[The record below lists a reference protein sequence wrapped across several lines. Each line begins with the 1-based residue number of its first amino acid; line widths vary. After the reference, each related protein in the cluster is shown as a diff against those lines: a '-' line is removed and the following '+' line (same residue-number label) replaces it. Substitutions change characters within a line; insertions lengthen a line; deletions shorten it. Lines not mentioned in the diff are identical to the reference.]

1 MLCLNLKSREVEKL
15 KQEQILEFDEKAIQA
30 MDLLF
35 NHYWILRAEHPEWYQ
50 LVREREKVL
59 RRYINE
65 KFGLRLIV
73 HQHFIKLEKI
83 PVEPERW
90 MGIQH
95 FQEPMDYAI
104 FCCALSFLEGKSV
117 DEQFLLS
124 DLCQEI
130 LADYPGNFEL
140 DWTLYIHRKSLIRAV
155 KILLDFQLI
164 RQIDGDINRFDHNE
178 EQEVLYE
185 ATLYSRYFMRSF
197 PDEFIS
203 YQRWNEL
210 LEEDWRLNQE
220 DERRKRVYR
229 KLFFSPG
236 LHRLDQQDPDF
247 LYIRN
252 FRNRLSE
259 DIENHSDYKLHLYKN
274 TAFLSVAQPRQYQEV
289 FPNTKAST
297 DIILQLSNHLHLH
310 PDTFTPKENGEI
322 ILTEGEMDK
331 LIEALRQEYGQG
343 WSKYFREKSL
353 NSIRLE
359 IIESM
364 KDWMMVEVDEETSLI
379 KIKPLLG
386 VLAGTFP
393 VDFEGG
399 EDGE

>member
-1 MLCLNLKSREVEKL
+1 MREVGKVNL
-15 KQEQILEFDEKAIQA
+15 EQTLEFDEKAVQA

-35 NHYWILRAEHPEWYQ
+35 HHYWILRAEEPEWYK

-95 FQEPMDYAI
+95 FQEPMDYSI

-124 DLCQEI
+124 DLCQQI
-130 LADYPGNFEL
+130 QTDYPGEFDL
-140 DWTLYIHRKSLIRAV
+140 DWTLYTHRKSLIRAV
-155 KILLDFQLI
+155 KILMDFQLI
-164 RQIDGDINRFDHNE
+164 SQIDGDINRFDHND

-185 ATLYSRYFMRSF
+185 ATIYSRYFMRSY
-197 PDEFIS
+197 PDDFVS
-203 YQRWNEL
+203 YKHWDEL
-210 LEEDWRLNQE
+210 LKEDWKLNQE

-236 LHRLDQQDPDF
+236 LHRVDQQDPDF
-247 LYIRN
+247 AYIRN
-252 FRNRLSE
+252 YRNRLSD
-259 DIENHSDYKLHLYKN
+259 DIEKHSDYKLHVYKN
-274 TAFLSVAQPRQYQEV
+274 TAFLSVSQPRQYQETY
-289 FPNTKAST
+289 PNTKAST
-297 DIILQLSNHLHLH
+297 DIILQLSHYLHSHLN
-310 PDTFTPKENGEI
+310 TFIPKENGEVI
-322 ILTEGEMDK
+322 MTEGEMDK
-331 LIEALRQEYGQG
+331 VLEELRQEYGLG
-343 WSKYFREKSL
+343 WSKYFREKST
-353 NSIRLE
+353 NAVRVEILE
-359 IIESM
+359 AM
-364 KDWMMVEVDEETSLI
+364 KDWMMVEIDEESSLL

-393 VDFEGG
+393 ADFVGG
-399 EDGE
+399 EEIE

>member
-1 MLCLNLKSREVEKL
+1 MKT
-15 KQEQILEFDEKAIQA
+15 EQTLEFDEKATQG

-50 LVREREKVL
+50 LIREREKVL

-90 MGIQH
+90 MGIGH

-124 DLCQEI
+124 DLSQEI
-130 LADYPGNFEL
+130 QSDYPGDFEL

-155 KILLDFQLI
+155 KILMDFQLI
-164 RQIDGDINRFDHNE
+164 RTIDGDIGRFDHNE

-185 ATLYSRYFMRSF
+185 ATIYSRYFMRTY
-197 PDEFIS
+197 PEDFIN
-203 YQRWNEL
+203 YKHWNEL
-210 LEEDWRLNQE
+210 LKEDWKLNQE

-236 LHRLDQQDPDF
+236 LHRIDQQDPDF

-252 FRNRLSE
+252 YRNRLSE
-259 DIENHSDYKLHLYKN
+259 DIENHSDYKLHVYKN
-274 TAFLSVAQPRQYQEV
+274 TAFLSVTESRQYQQV
-289 FPNTKAST
+289 YPTSKAST
-297 DIILQLSNHLHLH
+297 DIMLQLSQHLHEHL
-310 PDTFTPKENGEI
+310 DTFKPKENGEI
-322 ILTEGEMDK
+322 VMTEGEMD
-331 LIEALRQEYGQG
+331 EVVETLRQQFEKG
-343 WSKYFREKSL
+343 WSKYFREKST
-353 NSIRLE
+353 NAIRVEL
-359 IIESM
+359 IEAM
-364 KDWMMVEVDEETSLI
+364 KDWMMVEVEEESSLI

-386 VLAGTFP
+386 VLAGAFP
-393 VDFEGG
+393 ADFEGG
-399 EDGE
+399 ED

>member
-1 MLCLNLKSREVEKL
+1 
-15 KQEQILEFDEKAIQA
+15 

-35 NHYWILRAEHPEWYQ
+35 NHYWILRSEQPEWYQ

-90 MGIQH
+90 MGIQE
-95 FQEPMDYAI
+95 FQESMDYAV

-124 DLCQEI
+124 ELSQEI
-130 LADYPGNFEL
+130 QADFPGELPL
-140 DWTLYIHRKSLIRAV
+140 DWTLYTHRKSLIRAIKV
-155 KILLDFQLI
+155 LIDFQLI
-164 RQIDGDINRFDHNE
+164 RTIDGDISRYDHNE

-185 ATLYSRYFMRSF
+185 ATVYSRYFMRTY
-197 PDEFIS
+197 PDDFTS
-203 YQRWNEL
+203 YRYWEEL
-210 LEEDWRLNQE
+210 LNEDWKLNQE

-236 LHRLDQQDPDF
+236 LHRIDMQDPDF
-247 LYIRN
+247 IYIRN

-259 DIENHSDYKLHLYKN
+259 DIESHSGYKLHVYKN
-274 TAFLSVAQPRQYQEV
+274 TAFLSTDESRQYQNLY
-289 FPNTKAST
+289 PDAKAST
-297 DIILQLSNHLHLH
+297 DLILQFSKHLHDY
-310 PDTFTPKENGEI
+310 PEKYIPKENGEI
-322 ILTEGEMDK
+322 VLTEGEMDAMI
-331 LIEALRQEYGQG
+331 LELRSQFERG
-343 WSKYFREKSL
+343 WSKYFREKG
-353 NSIRLE
+353 NSAIRNEILE
-359 IIESM
+359 AM
-364 KDWMMVEVDEETSLI
+364 KDWMMAEVEKDSSLI

-386 VLAGTFP
+386 VLAGAFP
-393 VDFEGG
+393 ADFEGS
-399 EDGE
+399 EE

>member
-1 MLCLNLKSREVEKL
+1 MKT
-15 KQEQILEFDEKAIQA
+15 EQTLEFDEKATQG

-35 NHYWILRAEHPEWYQ
+35 HHYWILRTEHPEWYQ
-50 LVREREKVL
+50 LIREREKVL

-90 MGIQH
+90 MGIGH

-124 DLCQEI
+124 DLSQEI
-130 LADYPGNFEL
+130 QADYPGDFEL

-155 KILLDFQLI
+155 KILMEFQLI
-164 RQIDGDINRFDHNE
+164 RTIDGDIGRFDHNE
-178 EQEVLYE
+178 DQEVLYE
-185 ATLYSRYFMRSF
+185 ATIYSRYFMRTY
-197 PDEFIS
+197 PEDFIN
-203 YQRWNEL
+203 YTDWDEL
-210 LEEDWRLNQE
+210 LKEDWKLNQE

-236 LHRLDQQDPDF
+236 LHRFDQQDPDF

-259 DIENHSDYKLHLYKN
+259 DIENHSDYKLHVYKN
-274 TAFLSVAQPRQYQEV
+274 TAFLSITEARQYQQV
-289 FPNTKAST
+289 YPTSKAST
-297 DIILQLSNHLHLH
+297 DIMLQLSSHLHEHL
-310 PDTFTPKENGEI
+310 DTFKPKENGEI
-322 ILTEGEMDK
+322 VMTEGEMD
-331 LIEALRQEYGQG
+331 EVVETLRQQFEKG
-343 WSKYFREKSL
+343 WSKYFREKST
-353 NSIRLE
+353 NAIRVEL
-359 IIESM
+359 IEAM
-364 KDWMMVEVDEETSLI
+364 KDWMMVEVEEESSLI

-393 VDFEGG
+393 ADFEGG
-399 EDGE
+399 ED

>member
-1 MLCLNLKSREVEKL
+1 MKT
-15 KQEQILEFDEKAIQA
+15 EQALEFDEKAILG
-30 MDLLF
+30 MDILF
-35 NHYWILRAEHPEWYQ
+35 NQYWILRAEQPEWYQ
-50 LVREREKVL
+50 LIREREKVL

-124 DLCQEI
+124 DLCQAI
-130 LADYPGNFEL
+130 QGDYPGEFEL
-140 DWTLYIHRKSLIRAV
+140 DWTLFTHRKSLIRAV
-155 KILLDFQLI
+155 KVLMDFQLI
-164 RQIDGDINRFDHNE
+164 RTIDGDIQRFDHNE

-185 ATLYSRYFMRSF
+185 TTVYSRYFMRTYPEDF
-197 PDEFIS
+197 KS
-203 YQRWNEL
+203 YMHWNEL
-210 LEEDWRLNQE
+210 LLEDWKLNQE

-229 KLFFSPG
+229 KLFLSPG

-259 DIENHSDYKLHLYKN
+259 DIENHSDYKLHVYKN
-274 TAFLSVAQPRQYQEV
+274 TAFLSVSQPRQHQQV
-289 FPNTKAST
+289 FPDTKASS
-297 DIILQLSNHLHLH
+297 DMILQLSKHLHEHLDRYK
-310 PDTFTPKENGEI
+310 PGENGEI
-322 ILTEGEMDK
+322 VLTEGEMEE
-331 LIEALRQEYGQG
+331 IVETLRRQFEKG
-343 WSKYFREKSL
+343 WSKYFREKSSSAI
-353 NSIRLE
+353 SIEL
-359 IIESM
+359 INAM
-364 KDWMMVEVDEETSLI
+364 KDWMMAEVEEDSSLI

-386 VLAGTFP
+386 VIAGVFP
-393 VDFEGG
+393 ADFEGG
-399 EDGE
+399 MEQ

>member
-1 MLCLNLKSREVEKL
+1 MRAENT
-15 KQEQILEFDEKAIQA
+15 LEFDEKAIQG

-35 NHYWILRAEHPEWYQ
+35 HHYWILRAEHPEWYQ
-50 LVREREKVL
+50 LIREREKVL

-130 LADYPGNFEL
+130 QADYPGDSDL
-140 DWTLYIHRKSLIRAV
+140 DWTLYIHRKSLIRSV
-155 KILLDFQLI
+155 KILMEFQLI
-164 RQIDGDINRFDHNE
+164 RTIDGDIGRFDHNE

-185 ATLYSRYFMRSF
+185 ATIYSRYFMRTYPEDFMNYTHWS
-197 PDEFIS
+197 
-203 YQRWNEL
+203 EL
-210 LEEDWRLNQE
+210 LQEDWKLNQE

-236 LHRLDQQDPDF
+236 LHRMDQQDPDF

-252 FRNRLSE
+252 YRNRLSE
-259 DIENHSDYKLHLYKN
+259 DIDKHSDYNLHVYKN
-274 TAFLSVAQPRQYQEV
+274 TAFLSASDPRQYQQL
-289 FPNTKAST
+289 FPNAKAST
-297 DIILQLSNHLHLH
+297 DMILQLSKHLHEHLEH
-310 PDTFTPKENGEI
+310 FKPKENGEI
-322 ILTEGEMDK
+322 VMTEGELDEV
-331 LIEALRQEYGQG
+331 LATLRGQFEAG
-343 WSKYFREKSL
+343 WSKYFREKST
-353 NSIRLE
+353 NAIR
-359 IIESM
+359 IELIEAM
-364 KDWMMVEVDEETSLI
+364 KDWMMVEVEEMSSLI

-386 VLAGTFP
+386 VLTGTFP
-393 VDFEGG
+393 ADFEGG
-399 EDGE
+399 EKQ

>member
-1 MLCLNLKSREVEKL
+1 MRIDQTLD
-15 KQEQILEFDEKAIQA
+15 FDEKAMQG

-35 NHYWILRAEHPEWYQ
+35 NHYWILRTEHPEWYQ
-50 LVREREKVL
+50 LIREREKVL

-65 KFGLRLIV
+65 KFGLRLIM
-73 HQHFIKLEKI
+73 HQHFVKLEKI
-83 PVEPERW
+83 PVDPERW

-130 LADYPGNFEL
+130 QAHYPGEFEL

-155 KILLDFQLI
+155 KILLDFHLI
-164 RQIDGDINRFDHNE
+164 RTIDGDIGRFDHNE

-185 ATLYSRYFMRSF
+185 ATIYSRYFMRTYPEDF
-197 PDEFIS
+197 VS
-203 YQRWNEL
+203 YNHWEEL
-210 LEEDWRLNQE
+210 LQEDWKLNQE

-247 LYIRN
+247 MYIRN
-252 FRNRLSE
+252 YRNRLSE
-259 DIENHSDYKLHLYKN
+259 DIENHSDYQLHVYKN
-274 TAFLSVAQPRQYQEV
+274 TAFLSVAEPRQYQQV
-289 FPNTKAST
+289 YPTAKAVT
-297 DIILQLSNHLHLH
+297 DIMLQLSKHLHDY
-310 PDTFTPKENGEI
+310 PDQFKPKENGEI
-322 ILTEGEMDK
+322 VLTEREMD
-331 LIEALRQEYGQG
+331 EVVDALRQQYENG
-343 WSKYFREKSL
+343 WSKYFREKSTHA
-353 NSIRLE
+353 IRVEL
-359 IIESM
+359 IEAM
-364 KDWMMVEVDEETSLI
+364 KDWMMGEVEAESSLI
-379 KIKPLLG
+379 KIIPLLG

-393 VDFEGG
+393 ANFEGG
-399 EDGE
+399 EE

>member
-1 MLCLNLKSREVEKL
+1 MTKL
-15 KQEQILEFDEKAIQA
+15 EHTLEFDEKAILG

-35 NHYWILRAEHPEWYQ
+35 NHYWILRSEQPEWYQ

-90 MGIQH
+90 MGIQE
-95 FQEPMDYAI
+95 FQESMDYAV

-124 DLCQEI
+124 ELSQEI
-130 LADYPGNFEL
+130 QADFPGELPL
-140 DWTLYIHRKSLIRAV
+140 DWTLYTHRKSLIRAIKV
-155 KILLDFQLI
+155 LIDFQLI
-164 RQIDGDINRFDHNE
+164 RTIDGDISRYDHNE

-185 ATLYSRYFMRSF
+185 ATVYSRYFMRTY
-197 PDEFIS
+197 PDDFTS
-203 YQRWNEL
+203 YRYWEEL
-210 LEEDWRLNQE
+210 LNEDWKLNQE

-236 LHRLDQQDPDF
+236 LHRIDMQDPDF
-247 LYIRN
+247 IYIRN

-259 DIENHSDYKLHLYKN
+259 DIESHSGYKLHVYKN
-274 TAFLSVAQPRQYQEV
+274 TAFLSTDESRQYQNLY
-289 FPNTKAST
+289 PDAKAST
-297 DIILQLSNHLHLH
+297 DLILQFSKHLHDY
-310 PDTFTPKENGEI
+310 PEKYIPKENGEI
-322 ILTEGEMDK
+322 VLTEGEMDAMI
-331 LIEALRQEYGQG
+331 LELRSQFERG
-343 WSKYFREKSL
+343 WSKYFREKG
-353 NSIRLE
+353 NSAIRNEILE
-359 IIESM
+359 AM
-364 KDWMMVEVDEETSLI
+364 KDWMMAEVEKDSSLI

-386 VLAGTFP
+386 VLAGAFP
-393 VDFEGG
+393 ADFEGS
-399 EDGE
+399 EE

>member
-1 MLCLNLKSREVEKL
+1 MKL
-15 KQEQILEFDEKAIQA
+15 EQTLDFDEKAIQG

-35 NHYWILRAEHPEWYQ
+35 NHYWILRAEHSDWYQ
-50 LVREREKVL
+50 MVREREKVL
-59 RRYINE
+59 RKYINE

-124 DLCQEI
+124 DLCQDI
-130 LADYPGNFEL
+130 QADYPGETRL

-155 KILLDFQLI
+155 KILMDFQLI
-164 RQIDGDINRFDHNE
+164 RQIDGDINRFDYND

-185 ATLYSRYFMRSF
+185 ATLYSRYFMRSY
-197 PDEFIS
+197 PDEFVS
-203 YQRWNEL
+203 YSQWREL
-210 LEEDWRLNQE
+210 LKEDWKLNQE

-236 LHRLDQQDPDF
+236 LHRIDQQDPDF

-252 FRNRLSE
+252 YRNRLAE
-259 DIENHSDYKLHLYKN
+259 DIGSHSDYQLHVFKN
-274 TAFLSVAQPRQYQEV
+274 TAFLSVAQMKQYQSI
-289 FPNTKAST
+289 FPNAKAST
-297 DIILQLSNHLHLH
+297 DMILQFSKYLHDH
-310 PDTFTPKENGEI
+310 PGQYQPKENGEI
-322 ILTEGEMDK
+322 ILTEGEMEK
-331 LIEALRQEYGQG
+331 ILEELRQQFEQG
-343 WSKYFREKSL
+343 WSKYYREKSTKA
-353 NSIRLE
+353 IRGE
-359 IIESM
+359 IIDAM
-364 KDWMMVEVDEETSLI
+364 KDWMMVEIDEESLLI
-379 KIKPLLG
+379 KIKPLLA
-386 VLAGTFP
+386 VIAGQFP
-393 VDFEGG
+393 ADFEGG
-399 EDGE
+399 EKDEQE

>member
-1 MLCLNLKSREVEKL
+1 MIKL
-15 KQEQILEFDEKAIQA
+15 EQTLEFDEKAILG

-35 NHYWILRAEHPEWYQ
+35 NHYWILRSEQPEWYQ

-90 MGIQH
+90 MGIQE
-95 FQEPMDYAI
+95 FQEPMDYAV

-124 DLCQEI
+124 ELSQEI
-130 LADYPGNFEL
+130 QADYPGDLPL
-140 DWTLYIHRKSLIRAV
+140 DWTLYTHRKSLIRAIKV
-155 KILLDFQLI
+155 LIDFQLI
-164 RQIDGDINRFDHNE
+164 RTIDGDISRYDHNE

-185 ATLYSRYFMRSF
+185 ATVYSRYFMRTY
-197 PDEFIS
+197 PDDFTS
-203 YQRWNEL
+203 YKHWNEL
-210 LEEDWRLNQE
+210 LNEDWRLNQE

-236 LHRLDQQDPDF
+236 LHRIDMQDPDF

-259 DIENHSDYKLHLYKN
+259 DIENHSDYKLHVYKN
-274 TAFLSVAQPRQYQEV
+274 TAFLSTDESRQYQNLY
-289 FPNTKAST
+289 PDAKAST
-297 DIILQLSNHLHLH
+297 DLILQFSKHLHDY
-310 PDTFTPKENGEI
+310 PEKYIPKENGEI
-322 ILTEGEMDK
+322 VLTEGEMDGII
-331 LIEALRQEYGQG
+331 LELRSQFERG
-343 WSKYFREKSL
+343 WSKYFREKA
-353 NSIRLE
+353 NSGIRNELLE
-359 IIESM
+359 AM
-364 KDWMMVEVDEETSLI
+364 KDWMMAEVEKESSLI

-386 VLAGTFP
+386 VLAGAFP
-393 VDFEGG
+393 ADFEGS
-399 EDGE
+399 EE

>member
-1 MLCLNLKSREVEKL
+1 MTKL
-15 KQEQILEFDEKAIQA
+15 EQTLEFDEKAILG

-35 NHYWILRAEHPEWYQ
+35 NHYWILRSEQPEWYQ

-90 MGIQH
+90 MGIQE
-95 FQEPMDYAI
+95 FQESMDYAV

-124 DLCQEI
+124 ELSQEI
-130 LADYPGNFEL
+130 QADFPGELPL
-140 DWTLYIHRKSLIRAV
+140 DWTLYTHRKSLIRAIKV
-155 KILLDFQLI
+155 LIDFQLI
-164 RQIDGDINRFDHNE
+164 RTIDGDISRYDHNE

-185 ATLYSRYFMRSF
+185 ATVYSRYFMRTY
-197 PDEFIS
+197 PDDFTS
-203 YQRWNEL
+203 YRYWEEL
-210 LEEDWRLNQE
+210 LNEDWKLNQE

-236 LHRLDQQDPDF
+236 LHRIDMQDPDF
-247 LYIRN
+247 IYIRN

-259 DIENHSDYKLHLYKN
+259 DIESHSGYKLHVYKN
-274 TAFLSVAQPRQYQEV
+274 TVFLSTDESRQYQNLY
-289 FPNTKAST
+289 PDAKAST
-297 DIILQLSNHLHLH
+297 DLILQFSKHLHDY
-310 PDTFTPKENGEI
+310 PEKYIPKENGEI
-322 ILTEGEMDK
+322 VLTEGEMDAMI
-331 LIEALRQEYGQG
+331 LELRSQFERG
-343 WSKYFREKSL
+343 WSKYFREKG
-353 NSIRLE
+353 NSAIRNEILE
-359 IIESM
+359 AM
-364 KDWMMVEVDEETSLI
+364 KDWMMAEVEKDSSLI

-386 VLAGTFP
+386 VLAGAFP
-393 VDFEGG
+393 ADFEGS
-399 EDGE
+399 EE